1 MVLLISF
8 IAKLWSQKNKLTEN
22 NKETSNLESSSIHL
36 TITHC
41 FRSESRPRYV
51 CLLKTLDLVE
61 SRPEAMRTVLLFF
74 FPDGFRPNQWK
85 TAES

>member
-1 MVLLISF
+1 MIT
-8 IAKLWSQKNKLTEN
+8 KNKLSEN
-22 NKETSNLESSSIHL
+22 NKETSNLESSSVHI
-36 TITHC
+36 TITHV

-74 FPDGFRPNQWK
+74 FPMGSDRTNGKLQRAKPPK
-85 TAES
+85 TTTNLKS